1 MARSVKSSAPPGAAL
16 KEAATSFM
24 AGIWQLNREMSHEL
38 DPLLRERAG
47 TDPRAYFLLRTIQ
60 DGAQYPKVLSECL
73 GIPPNLLSRFLSDL
87 SAQGLIARQLDKQ
100 DSRRVRLSLTPA
112 GVRAVEQAEAVIHD
126 CIGARLSRLGDTQL
140 AALLDALHTL
150 TGPDSHPCTTQGTR
164 P

>member
-1 MARSVKSSAPPGAAL
+1 MARSVKSSPPPDPAVRD
-16 KEAATSFM
+16 AATRFM
-24 AGIWQLNREMSHEL
+24 TSIWQLQRELGHEL

-87 SAQGLIARQLDKQ
+87 SAHGLIARQMDEQ

-112 GVRAVEQAEAVIHD
+112 GTRALGQAEEVIHD
-126 CIGARLSRLGDTQL
+126 CIGARLSRLDVPQL
-140 AALLDALHTL
+140 AALLDALRTL
-150 TGPDSHPCTTQGTR
+150 TSPDPHPCTAQGTR

>member
-1 MARSVKSSAPPGAAL
+1 MARSVKSSPPPDLAVRD
-16 KEAATSFM
+16 AATRFM
-24 AGIWQLNREMSHEL
+24 TSIWQLQRELGHEL

-87 SAQGLIARQLDKQ
+87 NAQGLIARQLDEQ
-100 DSRRVRLSLTPA
+100 DSRRVRLSLTPV
-112 GVRAVEQAEAVIHD
+112 GTRALGQAEEVIHD
-126 CIGARLSRLGDTQL
+126 CIGARLSRLDVPQL

-150 TGPDSHPCTTQGTR
+150 TSPDLPPCATQGTR